1 MIGILYQ
8 KYQEEI
14 LQTNPIM
21 LPVLMVSIVP
31 NHY

>member
-14 LQTNPIM
+14 LQTSHIM

-31 NHY
+31 IHY